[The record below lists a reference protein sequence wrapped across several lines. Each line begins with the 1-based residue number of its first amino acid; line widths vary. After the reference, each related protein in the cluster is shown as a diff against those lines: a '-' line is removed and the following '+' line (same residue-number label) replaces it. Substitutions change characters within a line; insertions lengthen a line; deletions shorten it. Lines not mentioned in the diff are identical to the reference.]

1 MSSSSQHEQFR
12 RALID
17 AGIPRRRRLRLLDEY
32 RDHWAELERE
42 LREAGIDSKRID
54 KEITARLGMPEVL
67 AKVALERLR
76 GETFA
81 GRRPALGFT
90 LLPLLSLILALA
102 TALAT
107 TLIPWIFVGQDR
119 MVELLGAVWPVILY
133 VLPVVGGVWWYRA
146 ALQRG
151 RGHGY
156 AWLGALVFGMPM
168 TFLSTRVIHSDI
180 PLRSVFQFVS
190 EAVPSW
196 TALALVVS
204 CAAAWLA
211 TRRAQLET

>member
-1 MSSSSQHEQFR
+1 MSSFVAPSSTP
-12 RALID
+12 ASPVD
-17 AGIPRRRRLRLLDEY
+17 GRLRLLDEY
-32 RDHWAELERE
+32 RDHWAELEQE
-42 LREAGIDSKRID
+42 LREDGIDSKRID
-54 KEITARLGMPEVL
+54 KEVSVRLGVPEVL

-76 GETFA
+76 SETFA

-90 LLPLLSLILALA
+90 LLPLLSLILALVIVLAA
-102 TALAT
+102 TMV
-107 TLIPWIFVGQDR
+107 PWLFVGQDR
-119 MVELLGAVWPVILY
+119 MVELLGVVWPVILY

-146 ALQRG
+146 ALERG

-156 AWLGALVFGMPM
+156 AWLGALVFGMPT

-180 PLRSVFQFVS
+180 PLRSVFQFVP

-211 TRRAQLET
+211 TRSVQRRGLEA